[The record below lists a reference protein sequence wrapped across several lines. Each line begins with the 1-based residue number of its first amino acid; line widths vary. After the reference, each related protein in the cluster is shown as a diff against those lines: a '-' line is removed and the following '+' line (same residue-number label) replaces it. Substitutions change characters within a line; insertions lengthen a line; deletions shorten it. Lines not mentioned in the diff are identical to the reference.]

1 MVPLLLKQVMAD
13 KKRQLEVVR
22 ASGLDW
28 VVIRPSYLTDSPKTG
43 KYRISSG
50 PPESRKV
57 PRNDVADFMLRLMT
71 DKQYD
76 GQVPAI
82 AGY

>member
-1 MVPLLLKQVMAD
+1 
-13 KKRQLEVVR
+13 
-22 ASGLDW
+22 
-28 VVIRPSYLTDSPKTG
+28 VIRPSFLTDSPKTG
-43 KYRISSG
+43 KYRISMG
-50 PPESRKV
+50 PPEFRKV
-57 PRNDVADFMLRLMT
+57 PRADVADFMLKLMT